1 RARTRGSGWMLSGV
15 APLVETASRADL
27 FVVSARTGDDRA
39 ACFLVERDAHRLG
52 LSEVSETVGGRGL
65 GSCDV
70 IFDGVQAS
78 ARLEDGAGAS
88 GAQLA
93 RIGAAAI
100 GVGVAQAAF
109 EAALRYSQQR
119 STFGQPICHHQAIQ
133 LKLAD
138 MATWITASRLLTN
151 RAAERFESG
160 GGDLA
165 AALMAR
171 IETAETA
178 SKVTLEAMRI
188 HGGYGYT
195 REFPVERFY
204 RDAAWLLARP
214 RDLAADRSELARN
227 RL

>member
-1 RARTRGSGWMLSGV
+1 ELARGWATVAGLVTSQAGAAWMLSRFGPRDARARHVPAMTRGERWGCLVLDDSVRARAQGAGWMLSGV

-70 IFDGVQAS
+70 IFDGVEAS

-88 GAQLA
+88 AAQLA

-109 EAALRYSQQR
+109 
-119 STFGQPICHHQAIQ
+119 
-133 LKLAD
+133 
-138 MATWITASRLLTN
+138 
-151 RAAERFESG
+151 
-160 GGDLA
+160 
-165 AALMAR
+165 
-171 IETAETA
+171 
-178 SKVTLEAMRI
+178 
-188 HGGYGYT
+188 
-195 REFPVERFY
+195 
-204 RDAAWLLARP
+204 
-214 RDLAADRSELARN
+214 
-227 RL
+227 